1 MVEVQLA
8 DGRKLTMQAPATGE
22 QAWGSLVKGDS
33 MPVAYKQCGR
43 LFDMSRPIEE
53 GSAVEFVSAD
63 SEEGRE
69 VLRHTTA
76 HVMAQAVCHLY
87 PKTKLAIGP
96 AISDGFYYDFDTDKT
111 FSSEDLQAISDEMSR
126 IATQNT
132 PLRRVELGR
141 QEALEHFRQ
150 KNQPYKVEMLEQMT
164 DETVSLYRQDDFEDL
179 CRGPHLLSTG
189 CLGAFKLLEVAG
201 AYWRGDERNPMLQ
214 RIYGTAFE
222 TQEALEQHLAK
233 LQEAKERDHRKLGQ
247 QLDLFSSQEMI
258 GAGLVLWHPNGG
270 RLRTT
275 IEDFWRQEHYRRGY
289 ELVYTPHIAKSDVWK
304 TSGHLDFYREGMYSP
319 MDIDGQDYYIKPMNC
334 VGHILIYK
342 SRLRSYR
349 DLPIRLGELG
359 TVYRYER
366 SGALQGLLR
375 VRGFTQDD
383 AHLFCTPEQLLDE
396 IVGVVN
402 FVDFMMLERFGFK
415 YRLYLSTRP
424 EHSVGTDED
433 WARATEA
440 LKSALQKLGK
450 TYEIDPGEGVFYG
463 PKIDVKLID
472 ALGREWQGPTIQVDF
487 NEPERFDVTYVDKDG
502 QRRRVVMIHRV
513 VLGSMERFIG
523 CLIEHYK
530 GDFPLWLAPVQSV
543 VLPVTDAVN
552 DYAVL
557 VKEHLRSVGLRVET
571 DLRSEKIGQKIR
583 DAELQKIPCMLVVG
597 KREREA
603 NSVSLRRR
611 KQGDLGSLTLDAL
624 RESMQREVDNP
635 TVENQSEKGGESS
648 LEDRSFQGAVSR

>member
-1 MVEVQLA
+1 MEVQLA
-8 DGRKLTMQAPATGE
+8 DGRKIELQDSATGE
-22 QAWGSLVKGDS
+22 QIWDALGKPGLK
-33 MPVAYKQCGR
+33 PFAFKQGGR
-43 LFDMSRPIEE
+43 LLDINA
-53 GSAVEFVSAD
+53 AVQPDGVVDFVTPD

-76 HVMAQAVCHLY
+76 HVMAQAVCRLY

-96 AISDGFYYDFDTDKT
+96 AISDGFYYDFDSDTT
-111 FSSEDLQAISDEMSR
+111 FSPEDLQAISDEMGK
-126 IATQNT
+126 IVAQNL
-132 PLRRVELGR
+132 PLRRVEINR
-141 QEALEHFRQ
+141 QEALEHFRA
-150 KNQPYKVEMLEQMT
+150 KSEPYKVEMLEQMT
-164 DETVSLYRQDDFEDL
+164 DDTVSLYRQDDFEDL
-179 CRGPHLLSTG
+179 CRGPHLPSTG
-189 CLGAFKLLEVAG
+189 CLKAFKLLEVAG

-222 TQEALEQHLAK
+222 TQEALQEHLEK
-233 LQEAKERDHRKLGQ
+233 LQEAKERDHRKIGQ

-275 IEDFWRQEHYRRGY
+275 IEDFWRREHYRRGY
-289 ELVYTPHIAKSDVWK
+289 ELVYTPHIAKSDAWK
-304 TSGHLDFYREGMYSP
+304 TSGHLDFYRDGMYSP

-396 IVGVVN
+396 IVGVMN

-424 EHSVGTDED
+424 EHAVGTDED

-440 LKSALQKLGK
+440 LKSALEQLGK

-530 GDFPLWLAPVQSV
+530 GDFPLWLAPVQAI

-552 DYAVL
+552 DYATQ
-557 VKEHLRSVGLRVET
+557 VKAQLRSAGLRVET

-583 DAELQKIPCMLVVG
+583 DAELQKIPCMLIVG

-603 NSVSLRRR
+603 QTVSLRRR

-624 RESMQREVDNP
+624 QDTMQREVDNP
-635 TVENQSEKGGESS
+635 TVENLS
-648 LEDRSFQGAVSR
+648 